1 MLKIQNRVST
11 RKLKREKS
19 KHNTIHMDTYNT
31 GAGAQQVSL
40 AVDIDTI
47 GLAASRAIVVDVIAG
62 TGVSVAH
69 SVDATGDIAL
79 VVIGS
84 AGSLQG
90 KRLTIFTRID
100 LLGPD
105 INERKK
111 EFNRLSG
118 SYSLS
123 GGLGGNQNYKSVDK
137 SAIDSSYVTIIL
149 NESIDLI

>member
-1 MLKIQNRVST
+1 MN
-11 RKLKREKS
+11 
-19 KHNTIHMDTYNT
+19 TYNAGT
-31 GAGAQQVSL
+31 GPQQISL

-62 TGVSVAH
+62 TGAAVAH

-79 VVIGS
+79 VAIGS
-84 AGSLQG
+84 ASSLQG
-90 KRLTIFTRID
+90 KRLTVFTRID

-123 GGLGGNQNYKSVDK
+123 GGQAGNQNYKSVDK
-137 SAIDSSYVTIIL
+137 TAIDNTYVTIFLNQNIDIL
-149 NESIDLI
+149 

>member
-1 MLKIQNRVST
+1 
-11 RKLKREKS
+11 
-19 KHNTIHMDTYNT
+19 MDTYNT
-31 GAGAQQVSL
+31 GTGTQQISL

-79 VVIGS
+79 VAIGS

-105 INERKK
+105 IGERKK

-118 SYSLS
+118 SYSLN
-123 GGLGGNQNYKSVDK
+123 GGQGGNQNYKSLDK